1 MISSIFDTVDYE
13 LMHRTFKKIY
23 EVLPPRQAVLLDY
36 ADEETDI
43 WDSKIGG
50 VPYYP
55 KNREYPYGIFRMDK
69 YLYNE
74 DSKLPMMFVAQLNLE
89 QLPHLDGYPEKG
101 MLQFYT
107 VSDMTLTYDIDKM
120 IDFKPDIARCRNEFR
135 VIYHENIIKDREQL
149 LSEDDFFS
157 LFRMSD
163 DLPETGQLM
172 PVSLQNEDVREL
184 RKWYHSRRI
193 WHAEK
198 PYKLKC
204 KGMHTIYPTV
214 DDYRFEPLF
223 LKYYYAEKEYPLE
236 TVEEIRRIICEKSQK
251 INEYGD
257 AMFGGYPY
265 FTDTDPKNNR
275 GIREYDTLL
284 FEMMSAT
291 RNGINVE
298 VIGEGTLSFFI
309 SKENLLKKNFS
320 DVLIYSDTM

>member
-1 MISSIFDTVDYE
+1 MLLTKDTDYD
-13 LMHRTFKKIY
+13 LIHRVFQKIY
-23 EVLPPRQAVLLDY
+23 DVLPPKRAVMLEY

-43 WDSKIGG
+43 FDSKVGG

-55 KNREYPYGIFRMDK
+55 KEKEYPSGVFRIDE
-69 YLYNE
+69 YLYTK

-101 MLQFYT
+101 ILQFYSM
-107 VSDMTLTYDIDKM
+107 SDMNLAYDIDKM
-120 IDFKPDIARCRNEFR
+120 IDFKPDIDRCRNEFR
-135 VIYHENIIKDREQL
+135 VIYHENIINDREQL

-163 DLPETGQLM
+163 DLPESGMLL

-184 RKWYHSRRI
+184 RMWYYSRRI
-193 WHAEK
+193 WRTDK
-198 PYKLKC
+198 PYKLKS
-204 KGMHTIYPTV
+204 KGIHTIYPTV

-236 TVEEIRRIICEKSQK
+236 TVEEIRKIIYDESQK
-251 INEYGD
+251 VNEYSDG
-257 AMFGGYPY
+257 MFGGYPY

-284 FEMMSAT
+284 FEMMSAD
-291 RNGINVE
+291 RNNINVE
-298 VIGEGTLSFFI
+298 VNGEGTLSFFI

-320 DVLIYSDTM
+320 DVLIYSDSM